1 MDGPKAAD
9 IVAAAL
15 LAYKM
20 GDVDKAIDAYHN
32 DVELSFL
39 RA

>member
-9 IVAAAL
+9 IVAAL

-20 GDVDKAIDAYHN
+20 GGVDKAIGAYHN